1 MRRRSKRND
10 KRPREHN
17 DSSPSSQQEQSL
29 SESPSKSP
37 RTGAN
42 TNEQPVQQQA
52 NINEQPVSQHQ
63 QSINELLQQFGGGGG
78 GSGGFNQPSFSPP
91 SASSLATFA
100 MDPMV
105 AQLMEEASLQPAF
118 LSPVVAPVVASG
130 SVTLTPTHGEVNS
143 VLTPATIISTT
154 AIPMTAAAAAAD
166 GSTTTKKK
174 KKKKAQSL
182 TKVIIDAAVEWKK
195 RIGRPERRTTIIKHD
210 HAEERKKTLGVCNEL
225 NKNVRALEIFEG
237 IRSCV
242 ESSNHVDSRVRAQA
256 GVIVQ
261 LYSSTH
267 HAEGKNDLKK
277 KLVNGKFFEP
287 PVDWKKKKSKE
298 RHLVFVYGKIVNMQ
312 SERSAHLLESTR
324 NSMLTPLKETL
335 GGAITV
341 ELYMSTMV
349 TGKVN
354 VEPPQRNDKDCTLVD
369 IKFHDMHVRN
379 VIETLMISKKKVER
393 YRKVSEQSKGASLFS
408 VCYDCLELC

>member
-1 MRRRSKRND
+1 L
-10 KRPREHN
+10 
-17 DSSPSSQQEQSL
+17 L

-42 TNEQPVQQQA
+42 TNEQPVQQQQA
-52 NINEQPVSQHQ
+52 NINEQPVQQQQ
-63 QSINELLQQFGGGGG
+63 QSMNELLQQFGGGGG
-78 GSGGFNQPSFSPP
+78 SGGFILPPFISPP
-91 SASSLATFA
+91 STSAPAA
-100 MDPMV
+100 MDPIM
-105 AQLMEEASLQPAF
+105 AQYMEASQAALQAAMV
-118 LSPVVAPVVASG
+118 SPVVAPG
-130 SVTLTPTHGEVNS
+130 SVTLTPTAGGVNS
-143 VLTPATIISTT
+143 VLTPATILSTT
-154 AIPMTAAAAAAD
+154 AIPMTAAAADD
-166 GSTTTKKK
+166 GSATTKKK
-174 KKKKAQSL
+174 KKKAKSL

-210 HAEERKKTLGVCNEL
+210 HAEERKKTLGVCNEM

-242 ESSNHVDSRVRAQA
+242 ESSNHDDSRVRAQA

-277 KLVNGKFFEP
+277 KLVNGKHFQP

-335 GGAITV
+335 GGTITV
-341 ELYMSTMV
+341 ELYMSTVV